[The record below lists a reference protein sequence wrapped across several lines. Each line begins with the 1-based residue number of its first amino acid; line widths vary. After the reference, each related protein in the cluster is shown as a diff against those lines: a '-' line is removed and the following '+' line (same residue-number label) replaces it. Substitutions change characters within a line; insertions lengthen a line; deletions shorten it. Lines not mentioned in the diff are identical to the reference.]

1 MPNANWS
8 NPTLTSTYTNF
19 VTEVKNRDEDLAL
32 QFDGTTSTNL
42 VTNTIRWDSSANRW
56 KKWNGSSWAELTA
69 TYALT
74 ALSTTGAITGSSTVS
89 GTALIPTAATVPT
102 NGVFL
107 PAANTVGLATGS
119 TERLRV
125 TSTGTALLGTQTALT
140 NAYAIATALTPAVQ
154 IEANTGNGAALS
166 ITRHASA
173 AANLLLQRGVTGT
186 PVADTEALGQINF
199 NGFDGANYFNAA
211 LIRAVVDGTPGTGSM
226 PGRLSFQTTPTGST
240 TPVERLRLAPA
251 GQILA
256 ASLGT
261 AALPVWSFTG
271 DPNTGIYSPG
281 ADQLAISTN
290 GTGRLFVDASGRVG
304 IGTGS
309 PGSLLNLAHPTV
321 SDIRLTA
328 AGTLIGNIYGSASD
342 LNVHAVANVPLTF
355 ATNNTER
362 ARIDSSGRLLVGT
375 SSNRSS
381 RSGTTGFNS
390 LLQIESDTEAGQ
402 SITRWAADANSSRF
416 HLQKGRGTG
425 ASPAIVAADDNLGDF
440 TFSGY
445 DGVNMTNGARINAA
459 VDGTPGTNDMPGR
472 LVFSTTA
479 DGAASPTERLR
490 ITSDAYLR
498 MAASTG
504 GIQFNGDT
512 AAANA
517 LDDYEEGTFTPT
529 IIGSTL
535 AGAGT
540 YSSQVGRYTKIGNR
554 VCFSIQIAW
563 SAHTG
568 TGNMSI
574 AGLPAAITTQTAAGS
589 QTAAIASTNLA
600 TPAGTYLLNLL
611 PANGTTIVLYSMA
624 TGGGAITALAI
635 DTAAT
640 IYVSGAYEAA

>member
-140 NAYAIATALTPAVQ
+140 NAYAIGTVLTPAVQ

-166 ITRHASA
+166 ITRQTSA

-186 PVADTEALGQINF
+186 PVVDTDAVGQINF

-211 LIRAVVDGTPGTGSM
+211 LVRAVVDGTPGTGSM
-226 PGRLSFQTTPTGST
+226 PGRLSLQTTPTGST
-240 TPVERLRLAPA
+240 TPVERLRVDSA
-251 GQILA
+251 GDITIA
-256 ASLGT
+256 GGGAIKADFSNATVASRT
-261 AALPVWSFTG
+261 YFQASTT
-271 DPNTGIYSPG
+271 NG
-281 ADQLAISTN
+281 ATTVGAIPN
-290 GTGRLFVDASGRVG
+290 GTGVSSAFFAFNNSTPTNASYVG
-304 IGTGS
+304 VVVSSTTTNIRSAITGTGTYL
-309 PGSLLNLAHPTV
+309 PLL
-321 SDIRLTA
+321 
-328 AGTLIGNIYGSASD
+328 
-342 LNVHAVANVPLTF
+342 F
-355 ATNNTER
+355 ETNNQEQ
-362 ARIDSSGRLLVGT
+362 ARF
-375 SSNRSS
+375 
-381 RSGTTGFNS
+381 TTTDRYF
-390 LLQIESDTEAGQ
+390 
-402 SITRWAADANSSRF
+402 
-416 HLQKGRGTG
+416 
-425 ASPAIVAADDNLGDF
+425 
-440 TFSGY
+440 
-445 DGVNMTNGARINAA
+445 
-459 VDGTPGTNDMPGR
+459 
-472 LVFSTTA
+472 
-479 DGAASPTERLR
+479 
-490 ITSDAYLR
+490 R

-504 GIQFNGDT
+504 GVQFNGDT

-529 IIGSTL
+529 IIGVTTP
-535 AGAGT
+535 GAGT
-540 YSSQVGRYTKIGNR
+540 YSVQTGRYTKVGR
-554 VCFSIQIAW
+554 TVQIQLRLVW

-568 TGNMSI
+568 TGVMRI
-574 AGLPAAITTQTAAGS
+574 GALPFTIVNATAHAAVAIRISNITS
-589 QTAAIASTNLA
+589 PASTIIQMYALA
-600 TPAGTYLLNLL
+600 N
-611 PANGTTIVLYSMA
+611 TTDLIFESVPVA
-624 TGGGAITALAI
+624 GGAAANLAI
-635 DTAAT
+635 DTAGDVT
-640 IYVSGAYEAA
+640 VGIVYEAA